1 MRKSIVLSS
10 FIKESELI
18 ELSWLLSVLSNLEL
32 NIVLPFGVSLGL
44 LGVDPF
50 LISSWDGG
58 GSSCSSCCNLTSE
71 CESITSNSG
80 WIFKTNIVAMN
91 FKTESTSWIFTVD
104 MSFIFVH
111 AWWNII
117 MSKIINVSAQSNFSF
132 WDWSTEVSTSLRMS
146 FLVGSLDKT
155 VVVHNWMPK
164 RKFHITDHLENS
176 IKLFCGNP
184 FSLMGKEST
193 VTHA

>member
-1 MRKSIVLSS
+1 MAKSIVLSS
-10 FIKESELI
+10 IIKESEVI
-18 ELSWLLSVLSNLEL
+18 EFSWLLGVLSNREM
-32 NIVLPFGVSLGL
+32 NIALPSGVSLGL
-44 LGVDPF
+44 LGVNPF

-58 GSSCSSCCNLTSE
+58 SSSCRLTDR
-71 CESITSNSG
+71 CQSITSNSR

-91 FKTESTSWIFTVD
+91 FKTTSTSWIFSVD

-111 AWWNII
+111 GWWNII
-117 MSKIINVSAQSNFSF
+117 MSMIINVSTQSNFSF
-132 WDWSTEVSTSLRMS
+132 WDWSTEVSSSLSVS

-155 VVVHNWMPK
+155 VVVHDWMPK
-164 RKFHITDHLENS
+164 GKFHITDQLENS
-176 IKLFCGNP
+176 IILFCGNP